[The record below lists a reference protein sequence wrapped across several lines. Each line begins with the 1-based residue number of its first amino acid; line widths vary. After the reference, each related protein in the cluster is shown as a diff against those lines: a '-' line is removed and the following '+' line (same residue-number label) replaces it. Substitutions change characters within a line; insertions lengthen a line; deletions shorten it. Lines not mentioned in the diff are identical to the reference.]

1 MQSICAMCVCRL
13 EKNYYYVIFV
23 KLNLW
28 ETDIYGTYQCTCLIE
43 FRLIMTPM

>member
-13 EKNYYYVIFV
+13 EKNNYVLFM

-28 ETDIYGTYQCTCLIE
+28 ETDIYQCTCLIE